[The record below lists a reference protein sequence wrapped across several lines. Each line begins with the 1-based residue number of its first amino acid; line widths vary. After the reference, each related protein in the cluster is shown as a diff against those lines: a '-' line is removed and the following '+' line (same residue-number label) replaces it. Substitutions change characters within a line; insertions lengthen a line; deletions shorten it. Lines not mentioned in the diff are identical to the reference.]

1 MATVRFDGVTKRY
14 DNGFEAVTDL
24 DLDVAD
30 GEFLVLV
37 GPSGCGKTTTLR
49 MLAGLESVTEGE
61 IHIGERLVNQVL
73 PRDRDIAMVFQ
84 SYALYPHMTVR
95 ENIEYPLR
103 LARASKAERKQRV
116 GQVAKLLRLQDQLDR
131 KPRQLSGGQRQRVAM
146 GRAMVR
152 KPQVFLMDEPLSNLD
167 AKLRVQ
173 MRVDVA
179 ELQNKLGVTTVYVT
193 HDQVEAMT
201 MGDRVAILD
210 RGRLLQVDEP
220 HAIYRSPVNLFV
232 ATFIGSPAMNLVFGR
247 LVPDGDGG
255 GSGGGGVAHL
265 EVGAQTLPVPAAAF
279 ERRPALRDWIGRS
292 VVVGVRPEQ
301 FRDPSARVSKEGFAR
316 LQATVGLVEILGAE
330 QLVHFSLEGIDPHEA
345 EFDAQVIEAAE
356 TDEELTEPIVRRF
369 VARLDGDSVVRVGER
384 IELGVQV
391 DQLHWFDPDTG
402 DSIATGPPRPV
413 SQNPTGPSADGSS
426 VDHLPVNAS

>member
-1 MATVRFDGVTKRY
+1 MASVSFQGVTKRY
-14 DNGFEAVTDL
+14 DNGFEAVADL

-49 MLAGLESVTEGE
+49 MLAGLEAVSEGR
-61 IHIGERLVNQVL
+61 IYIGERLVNDVA

-103 LARASKAERKQRV
+103 LARVSKAERQQRV
-116 GQVAKLLRLQDQLDR
+116 HHVAKLLRLQDQLDR

-152 KPQVFLMDEPLSNLD
+152 KPRVFLMDEPLSNLD

-220 HAIYRSPVNLFV
+220 QALYRSPVNLFV
-232 ATFIGSPAMNLVFGR
+232 ATFIGSPAMNLLLGR
-247 LVPDGDGG
+247 LRPAGERGG
-255 GSGGGGVAHL
+255 GVGGGGDGALEFVAGSQ
-265 EVGAQTLPVPAAAF
+265 VLPVPPAVLAA
-279 ERRPALRDWIGRS
+279 RPALAGFAGAPVVIGI
-292 VVVGVRPEQ
+292 RPEQ
-301 FRDPSARVSKEGFAR
+301 LRDPSVRVGANAVR
-316 LQATVGLVEILGAE
+316 LSATIGLVEPLGAE
-330 QLVHFSLEGIDPHEA
+330 QLVHLSLPGVEPYEPEFEPQTADDVDAEDEGA
-345 EFDAQVIEAAE
+345 
-356 TDEELTEPIVRRF
+356 EPIVRRF
-369 VARLDGDSVVRVGER
+369 VARLAGDAVVRAGEG
-384 IELGVQV
+384 IELAIAV
-391 DQLHWFDPDTG
+391 DQLHWFDPESG
-402 DSIATGPPRPV
+402 DAIVR
-413 SQNPTGPSADGSS
+413 DGSPS
-426 VDHLPVNAS
+426 GFVAPMERKPLPAGDRT